1 MGKLIYLDMICLGV
15 TKTYFNFL
23 PNKTRKQRWLMLRTT
38 KINQQVTIIVLAFY
52 LFNKLF
58 NLLPWNN
65 LIELLEIV

>member
-1 MGKLIYLDMICLGV
+1 
-15 TKTYFNFL
+15 
-23 PNKTRKQRWLMLRTT
+23 MLRTT